1 VKIGPQVALALAL
14 IVASISG
21 CKESGDPD
29 LALKRARNAV
39 LHDRSDWARQ
49 YFAEDFESHPNRVE
63 SLRDGAYAWLSGY
76 QRSRAEARTLL
87 AAYLEHRPDDQT
99 ALKAYISGLL
109 VNRDLEEGRRRAEAL
124 DDTVDSNILR
134 ARLWLDHDP
143 ARAGEF
149 IAHAIAQG
157 PKDGRVWALGATI
170 SERLGDHDEA
180 LERGLRAMELHPLDY
195 QNVYLLGRL
204 WRRAGETEKADWAL
218 EMHQKLAELAADGT
232 RPQLR
237 PREEL
242 LLLTELATDIPP
254 TNPEYRKRLVTA
266 HFAAGDL
273 ATAESLARELIR
285 NEEVTVHELIALAS
299 VVEDK
304 GRRSFFLELL
314 RRVDELDPGNTAAT
328 VAFAVAAVDEA
339 RFGDA
344 RTIIDAGRTREPWV
358 AYYHFLDGWI
368 ARSEGNLEAA
378 TASLEHALH
387 LAPWEASWRIDLADA
402 YLAADDLDRFRRVV
416 HAAPEQPPE
425 WVEYCDRHR
434 AILGG

>member
-1 VKIGPQVALALAL
+1 VRRSPEVALALAL
-14 IVASISG
+14 IVGFFAG

-39 LHDRSDWARQ
+39 LHERSDWARQ
-49 YFAEDFESHPNRVE
+49 YFAEDYRRHPKRIE

-87 AAYLEHRPDDQT
+87 ATYLELRPDDQK

-124 DDTVDSNILR
+124 DDSVDSNILR
-134 ARLWLDHDP
+134 ARLWLDDDP
-143 ARAGEF
+143 ALAGEF
-149 IAHAIAQG
+149 ISRAIEQG
-157 PKDGRVWALGATI
+157 PDDGRVWALGATI
-170 SERLGDHDEA
+170 SERLGDHDKA
-180 LERGLRAMELHPLDY
+180 LERGLRAMELHPFDY

-232 RPQLR
+232 RPKLR
-237 PREEL
+237 PRDEL
-242 LLLTELATDIPP
+242 DLLTELATDIPT
-254 TNPEYRKRLVTA
+254 TNFEYRKRLVTA

-273 ATAESLARELIR
+273 ATAESLARDLIH
-285 NEEVTVHELIALAS
+285 NEEVSVHELIALAT

-314 RRVDELDPGNTAAT
+314 RRVDELDPGNTSAAI
-328 VAFAVAAVDEA
+328 AFAVAAVEEA

-344 RTIIDAGRTREPWV
+344 RRIIEAGRARDPWV
-358 AYYHFLDGWI
+358 AYYDFLDGWI
-368 ARSEGNLEAA
+368 ARSEGDLETA
-378 TASLEHALH
+378 TESLELALH
-387 LAPWEASWRIDLADA
+387 IAPWEASWRIDLADA
-402 YLAADDLDRFRRVV
+402 YLSAGDLDRFRQVV

-425 WVEYCDRHR
+425 WVAFCDRHR
-434 AILGG
+434 AILGS